1 MVVGK
6 EELNDCVVVCR
17 FWTPGVDFGAVGVA
31 VLSVEGLEG
40 SEVRFYL
47 YLVVFQRLDLPS
59 RATEDPARPDRSL
72 ELLFS
77 VRRMR
82 VGLTVLYKKV

>member
-40 SEVRFYL
+40 SEGMVLAHCLSGAYVRAFPRH
-47 YLVVFQRLDLPS
+47 V
-59 RATEDPARPDRSL
+59 SL
-72 ELLFS
+72 LSNFAEQFFS
-77 VRRMR
+77 
-82 VGLTVLYKKV
+82 GP